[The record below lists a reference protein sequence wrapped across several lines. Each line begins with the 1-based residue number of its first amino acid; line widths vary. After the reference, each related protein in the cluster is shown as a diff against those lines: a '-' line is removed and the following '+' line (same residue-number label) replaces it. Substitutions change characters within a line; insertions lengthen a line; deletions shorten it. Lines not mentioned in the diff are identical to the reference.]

1 LVRHVGSATKTSL
14 FAFSSPR
21 TDGQDEDW
29 RENDSELEPSS
40 DAGGGVPICRRHK
53 LEVNFADIGWSHWI
67 ISPQKFEAHY
77 CAGSCPFPLT
87 KVSNTPYEN
96 GSQICHYTVAVLHVT

>member
-1 LVRHVGSATKTSL
+1 LL
-14 FAFSSPR
+14 FPPPR

-87 KVSNTPYEN
+87 KVSNTPY
-96 GSQICHYTVAVLHVT
+96 GSGPQIYHYTVAVLHVT